1 MSDLIDRQAAIDA
14 IERRLAEPNYQHT
27 GEDWYVGMNCAE
39 SEIYELPSAYEGVL
53 DKSVAKRLLMQSAQP
68 ESKSLRKQG
77 EWDMFELITSAW
89 YGKQYYFREHDDIVY
104 SRKSGKNMTV
114 NEAISEFIRE
124 ISDDGSY

>member
-1 MSDLIDRQAAIDA
+1 MDLINRQDAIDVCCSDCFGKGCQRYPCQPI
-14 IERRLAEPNYQHT
+14 IEKLLA
-27 GEDWYVGMNCAE
+27 
-39 SEIYELPSAYEGVL
+39 LPSAQHE
-53 DKSVAKRLLMQSAQP
+53 SA
-68 ESKSLRKQG
+68 SLRKQG

-89 YGKQYYFREHDDIVY
+89 YGKQYYFREHDNIVY